1 MKITKNQLKEIIR
14 QSIKEIDFKNQ
25 AAFDAYN
32 KKHKMRKSTKVNIG
46 GKDTTAGAAEK
57 GGSKGAPKSL

>member
-1 MKITKNQLKEIIR
+1 MKLTRNTLKELIR

-25 AAFDAYN
+25 KAFDAYS
-32 KKHKMRKSTKVNIG
+32 KKHKMRKSTKVNVG

-57 GGSKGAPKSL
+57 G